1 MKRFS
6 KIYTAPH
13 FEKWDTVK
21 KKIES
26 LYHEKNP
33 EAVRLMEV
41 AINDYEE
48 LLEYG
53 GKKLDERTGKN
64 VDILLPLN
72 GIERFDFIK
81 SRINSHY
88 AYIQLNELYDETR
101 KKAARLSVM
110 K

>member
-1 MKRFS
+1 MNRFA
-6 KIYTAPH
+6 KIHTASH

-21 KKIES
+21 EKIKS
-26 LYHEKNP
+26 LYDEKSP
-33 EAVRLMEV
+33 DAVKLMEI
-41 AINDYEE
+41 AINDYTQ

-53 GKKLDERTGKN
+53 GKELDKKTGES

-72 GIERFDFIK
+72 GVERFDFIK

-88 AYIQLNELYDETR
+88 AYVQLNELYEETR